1 MSKVQMSHAS
11 ARVIEHL
18 AQVGHRSLQDLVQK
32 FPSSSQTDMSKRLRN
47 LEQGWW
53 LQRVGGA
60 GNQLVYRV
68 HPEAYAKLPSIGLQI
83 PPPPS
88 MAKRGSGRPRDVEPM
103 PAADAVKPRRD
114 NVWSAPVWKGWG
126 QAAAPARAGSMDFM
140 ACPSRGF

>member
-18 AQVGHRSLQDLVQK
+18 AQAGPRSLQDLVQK

-68 HPEAYAKLPSIGLQI
+68 HPEAYAKMPSIGLQI

-88 MAKRGSGRPRDVEPM
+88 MAKRGRGRPRDVVSI
-103 PAADAVKPRRD
+103 PAADTVQPRRD
-114 NVWSAPVWKGWG
+114 NVLEAPVWKGWG

>member
-11 ARVIEHL
+11 VRVIEHL
-18 AQVGHRSLQDLVQK
+18 AQVGPRSLQDLVQK
-32 FPSSSQTDMSKRLRN
+32 FPSSSQTKMGQRLRN
-47 LEQGWW
+47 LEQSWW
-53 LQRVGGA
+53 LQRVGGE

-88 MAKRGSGRPRDVEPM
+88 LTKRGRGRPRHVVTTPASGTVE
-103 PAADAVKPRRD
+103 PRRD
-114 NVWSAPVWKGWG
+114 SVWAAPVWKGWG
-126 QAAAPARAGSMDFM
+126 QTAAPARAGSMDFM